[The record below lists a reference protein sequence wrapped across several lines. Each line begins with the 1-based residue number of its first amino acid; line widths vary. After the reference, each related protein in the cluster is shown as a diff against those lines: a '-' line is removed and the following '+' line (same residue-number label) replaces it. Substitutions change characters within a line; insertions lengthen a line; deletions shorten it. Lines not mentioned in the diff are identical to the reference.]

1 MSIITIALIVT
12 SLRSVEAS
20 GSGLLER
27 LLEPTLKTASCHAR
41 CEGLPREELQDCL
54 DICSLVSR
62 DPRTSICQYPRFCT
76 GGCRAACQ
84 NNVLE
89 ERVSLVSLS
98 QEDCVLTWHLTSST
112 SSASSTSST
121 SSTSPLLLVV
131 VGRDE
136 SGMWSLLSGLE
147 KERRLE
153 VSPATTS
160 KYTEIT
166 VLAVDREGLADS
178 RSVKLTATTQCP
190 ASHHVTGD
198 KIQNSGSGHLALLT
212 SLALLGVLIILLLAV
227 IVVRKQKTVG
237 PETHIPRDFLL
248 TREDFL
254 YEDQHS
260 KKYTF
265 F

>member
-27 LLEPTLKTASCHAR
+27 LLETTLKTASCHAR

-62 DPRTSICQYPRFCT
+62 DPHTSICQYPRFCT

-98 QEDCVLTWHLTSST
+98 QENCVLTWHLTTST
-112 SSASSTSST
+112 SQ
-121 SSTSPLLLVV
+121 LLFVV

-190 ASHHVTGD
+190 TSHHVTGD

-212 SLALLGVLIILLLAV
+212 SLALLGVLIILLLAI